1 VLVGVQDGIKR
12 SSSTL
17 YGLRSSRKLHG
28 LVTWK
33 GSVTLLQYNGYNTV
47 KTVSNA
53 QLISSVSC
61 YVARLES
68 EKEGGPDI

>member
-1 VLVGVQDGIKR
+1 
-12 SSSTL
+12 
-17 YGLRSSRKLHG
+17 
-28 LVTWK
+28 
-33 GSVTLLQYNGYNTV
+33 VTLLQYNGYNTV

-61 YVARLES
+61 YAARLES